1 MNTTRNLSTQ
11 KLVAGAM
18 LTALVI
24 LLQYVCRFLRFGP
37 FSITLVQIPIIIGAA
52 TCGAGIASWL
62 GLVFGF
68 AVIIFGD
75 AAPFF
80 AVNVPGTIITVLS
93 KGVLCGLAASVTYN
107 GVKKLLAKTKASNY
121 IAVMVSAVVCPLV
134 NTGVFLICCF
144 IFFYSTMVEWAGGG
158 NVISYMIFGLVGFN
172 FFIEVLSNVLL
183 SPVATRILKIRDM
196 N

>member
-1 MNTTRNLSTQ
+1 MNTTRKLSTQ
-11 KLVAGAM
+11 NLVAGAM

-68 AVIIFGD
+68 AVIICGD

-93 KGVLCGLAASVTYN
+93 KGVLCGIGAWGTYA
-107 GVKKLLAKTKASNY
+107 GVKKLLAKFKSADY
-121 IAVMVSAVVCPLV
+121 ISVMAAAVVCPFI

-144 IFFYSTMVEWAGGG
+144 IFFYGTIVEWAGGE
-158 NVISYMIFGLVGFN
+158 NVIRYMIFGLVGFN
-172 FFIEVLSNVLL
+172 FFVEVLSNVLL
-183 SPVATRILKIRDM
+183 SPVATRILKIRRM
-196 N
+196 K